1 MFVYFLLKVVVT
13 EKERR
18 DSELA
23 HRRVLEECRKVMED
37 YRNIERKLRTHI
49 IKSR

>member
-1 MFVYFLLKVVVT
+1 MVLT

-18 DSELA
+18 DSELE
-23 HRRVLEECRKVMED
+23 HRRVLEECKIVMD
-37 YRNIERKLRTHI
+37 NYRIIERKLRNNI